1 MWASLYMKWPSV
13 ICVGQFFQVF
23 RGLACGGDTP
33 ASPGNE
39 RQYVLPGRQGAIGSV
54 GCGAT
59 GPISSQR
66 WRDGPISLLR
76 KTIEKVGP
84 TLCMIGKA
92 MQAQHQAA
100 APRFEDREIEPVGA
114 NRPSRIRLV
123 A

>member
-1 MWASLYMKWPSV
+1 MADEIRLFGS
-13 ICVGQFFQVF
+13 QRF
-23 RGLACGGDTP
+23 
-33 ASPGNE
+33 NE

-76 KTIEKVGP
+76 KTIEEVGP

-114 NRPSRIRLV
+114 NRPLTDPVSGLRVLPPV
-123 A
+123 F